1 MTNSFKKALISGV
14 IILLAL
20 VPLTA
25 TSAPDKKVG
34 KDTYKIIRNG
44 EEIFRFTDGNVQYVT
59 YWWDK
64 DIWTCQISLTSL
76 QCYLGDFWT
85 KNDYLPD

>member
-14 IILLAL
+14 IIFLAL

-25 TSAPDKKVG
+25 TSAPDEKVG

-44 EEIFRFTDGNVQYVT
+44 EEIFRFTDSNRQYVT
-59 YWWDK
+59 YWWDE
-64 DIWTCQISLTSL
+64 DIWTCGITIVSLK
-76 QCYLGDFWT
+76 CYLAESFT
-85 KNDYLPD
+85 KDNYIRD

>member
-25 TSAPDKKVG
+25 TSAPDEKVG

-44 EEIFRFTDGNVQYVT
+44 EEIFRFTDGNFQYVT
-59 YWWDK
+59 YWWDE
-64 DIWTCQISLTSL
+64 DIWTCMIGTYTLK
-76 QCYLGDFWT
+76 CYLGESWT
-85 KNDYLPD
+85 NDKYIRD

>member
-76 QCYLGDFWT
+76 QCYLGDFLD
-85 KNDYLPD
+85 KK

>member
-20 VPLTA
+20 VPLSA
-25 TSAPDKKVG
+25 TSAPQVKMG
-34 KDTYKIIRNG
+34 MDTYKIIRNG
-44 EEIFRFTDGNVQYVT
+44 EELFRFADGRLQFVT

-76 QCYLGDFWT
+76 QCYLGESWT
-85 KNDYLPD
+85 NDKYIRD

>member
-20 VPLTA
+20 VPLSA
-25 TSAPDKKVG
+25 TSAPHKKMG
-34 KDTYKIIRNG
+34 MDTYKIIRNG
-44 EEIFRFTDGNVQYVT
+44 EELFRFAHSRYQFVT

-64 DIWTCQISLTSL
+64 DIWTCQISVTSL
-76 QCYLGDFWT
+76 ECWLGEYWT
-85 KNDYLPD
+85 ENDYLPD